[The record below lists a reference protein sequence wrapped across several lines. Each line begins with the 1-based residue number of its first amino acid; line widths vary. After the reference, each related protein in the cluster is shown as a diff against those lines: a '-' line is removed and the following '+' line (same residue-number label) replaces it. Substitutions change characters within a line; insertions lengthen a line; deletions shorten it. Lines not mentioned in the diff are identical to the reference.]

1 MKALLLSILLAS
13 VGFAALAEDPVVVA
27 SWGANS
33 GSLPPEY
40 AWDYRVEFLGDGTV
54 QATYCKGYATE
65 APGCAT
71 VTRKL
76 PQAAQKAMGDAIEPY
91 AEDLLDNPPKSVSD
105 DEIPIGG
112 GSVAGRVLLDGTYVV
127 LEPFAIAADAPRV
140 QAMLQILQDS
150 TPAGLVKKAK
160 NRARQP

>member
-1 MKALLLSILLAS
+1 MKTVLLSVFMATT
-13 VGFAALAEDPVVVA
+13 GFAAMAQDAVVVA
-27 SWGANS
+27 SWGENS

-40 AWDYRVEFLGDGTV
+40 AWDYHVKFLSDGTV

-71 VTRKL
+71 VTKKF
-76 PQAAQKAMGDAIEPY
+76 PEAAQKTMGDAIEPY
-91 AEDLLDNPPKSVSD
+91 AEDLLDNPPKSVSG

-112 GSVAGRVLLDGTYVV
+112 GSIAGRVLLDDTYVV

-140 QAMLQILQDS
+140 QAVLQILQDS
-150 TPAGLVKKAK
+150 TPANLVKKAK
-160 NRARQP
+160 NRAKQP

>member
-1 MKALLLSILLAS
+1 MKRIILALGLAAS
-13 VGFAALAEDPVVVA
+13 PAMGQTSLVVA
-27 SWGANS
+27 SWGEDS

-40 AWDYRVEFLGDGTV
+40 AWDYRVEFLSNGTV

-71 VTRKL
+71 VTKKF
-76 PQAAQKAMGDAIEPY
+76 PEAAQKTMGDAIEPY
-91 AEDLLDNPPKSVSD
+91 AEELLDNPPKSVGG

-112 GSVAGRVLLDGTYVV
+112 GSIAGRVLLDGTYVV
-127 LEPFAIAADAPRV
+127 LEPFAIAADVPRV
-140 QAMLQILQDS
+140 QAMLKILQDS

-160 NRARQP
+160 NRAKQP